1 MMRKSYL
8 TLQWVLKNTLH
19 PTGSPNG
26 LIDKTL
32 PNKKKS
38 ERLG

>member
-8 TLQWVLKNTLH
+8 TLQWVFKNTLH
-19 PTGSPNG
+19 PTGSPNW

-32 PNKKKS
+32 LSSQQS